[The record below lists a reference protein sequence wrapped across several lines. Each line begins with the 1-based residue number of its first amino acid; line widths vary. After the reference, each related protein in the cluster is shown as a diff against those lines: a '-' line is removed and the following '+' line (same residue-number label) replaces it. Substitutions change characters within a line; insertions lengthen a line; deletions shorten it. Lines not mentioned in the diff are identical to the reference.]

1 MRNGKS
7 DWVLNYVEGR
17 PFDFAQDDSLLRC
30 RVMSSV
36 VETLKRFHGICM
48 FFSFKGAG
56 LLWLLAPLLM
66 LGSCKSKEQ
75 TAASATP
82 ESSTTVTKSVAEGP
96 QVVAS
101 IERTACFGQCPIYRA
116 TFYDNGEVRYV
127 GRHFVEM
134 VGTFATLISTEELA
148 EIDAFADTIGYHSFK
163 DAYPTPITDF
173 PTCITSHRKG
183 DKVKTI
189 LNGEHAPSDL
199 IGFERMLD
207 GLLRDRDWS
216 LVSEST
222 TY

>member
-1 MRNGKS
+1 MR
-7 DWVLNYVEGR
+7 
-17 PFDFAQDDSLLRC
+17 SL
-30 RVMSSV
+30 V
-36 VETLKRFHGICM
+36 
-48 FFSFKGAG
+48 KGNWLMVKG
-56 LLWLLAPLLM
+56 SGPLWLLASFLV

-75 TAASATP
+75 AATTTP
-82 ESSTTVTKSVAEGP
+82 ESTKPMTEHVAAGP

-127 GRHFVEM
+127 GRRFVEM
-134 VGTFATLISTEELA
+134 TGTFTTLVSAEELA
-148 EIDAFADTIGYHSFK
+148 EIDAFAETVGYHGFK
-163 DAYPTPITDF
+163 DAYPTPISDF

-189 LNGEHAPSDL
+189 LNGEHAPPDL

-207 GLLRDRDWS
+207 GLLKGRDWN